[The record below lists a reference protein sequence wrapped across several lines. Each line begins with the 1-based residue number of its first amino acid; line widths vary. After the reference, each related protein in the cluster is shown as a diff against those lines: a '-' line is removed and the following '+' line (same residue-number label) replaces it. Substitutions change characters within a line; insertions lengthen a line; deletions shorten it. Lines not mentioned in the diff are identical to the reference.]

1 MNFWGFIG
9 TLRKFGNFVVGLF
22 PVLGIVAE
30 YIGKQF
36 AKIGKNPT
44 VAKRWKAFAETD
56 RGEALIKAFQR
67 FYWRDYASDR
77 LELDKLPAH
86 TVPSLRI
93 IFILSMALC
102 LLTPLAVAGV
112 FPEASMTMLSGETG
126 SAAYWSVALWLLSTA
141 VAWGAALAGAGI
153 SNRPLSVC
161 LNVLYTTSFGMV
173 ALLGGRSVFN
183 ILLPMGAFIAHFL
196 TERSLSKPGARDIL
210 KGLVSAAIVGFPAG
224 IYVLALTPLHAIN
237 MGNTVLFGPIYG
249 AIICL
254 LLGFVARFKKAE
266 ESNVSN
272 RVWLLSV
279 LNTVF
284 LITLVARGGWS
295 EFAGYLLSNISL
307 FNGYLWPVW
316 YFIGI
321 GIIFK
326 LLKNSKIFA
335 KAIKES
341 LPGKAFTPIVFLI
354 IVLGTVVTWSESVIR
369 VYDVNSS
376 YRAIIDFV
384 TAPFFN
390 LYTWSKEWLWAK
402 ADWSQTAKTMRWVFA
417 GELVAMLWMAAK
429 RRLDSENMAS
439 LLYFTILSGFLIYE
453 YNFQQ
458 FSFIRTPSHS
468 FILLGFFSVWLL
480 WLFHRVGLK
489 MSLETSPLFPS
500 AGRLPIYGAIL
511 LFCLCEIHAR
521 SALKDFNI
529 MNKIFLIMFRG
540 IIDVGLPYFLYVFA
554 TRRFKELPLKLSTI
568 FGIFCLGAVL
578 TLPFTVLEKLALC
591 GWSPTKLNE
600 LVSTQNTLLTEYG
613 MANLPWLQFPLSWFF
628 LKTAMFTGALVLVTQ
643 YVLKKTDAAKSGRL
657 PSAIIF
663 STLAFTSGFSSFIK
677 TSVDLPLP
685 NEVKALLLPTVI
697 ELNLNANVLA
707 IYLSYWIPALLF
719 CFVLAWAEHRSALRW
734 VVASAVAAGSF
745 FVFNYFWPSH
755 EAFLRSSEILKDCG
769 VFFFGLLTYL
779 LVIAIRRIEARNTI
793 EPEAVEEQEQEQEL
807 ELESVSVSEPE
818 PELEPESVSEPE
830 LESEPKPESE
840 SESET
845 ALLAPLISNRQIH
858 ALAAVFFVGIIWH
871 GYGLVEPGRLLSHKA
886 PVLGRDIVIPARWGK
901 NLQTDS
907 TKHAFFNIV
916 HSGGFI
922 SSVVWSMR
930 PTPPGGNAA
939 ILADLDKESKAAPA
953 IANLEIYHK
962 ANWSKH
968 YPGATAYYFSM
979 ELVTPKFRVPRS
991 GITVMMPRTDG
1002 KTEILTELGE
1012 PHEFEVYEWDV
1023 VRMVRAAAADSK
1035 IAGKR
1040 PDIVDL
1046 LKLSVQP
1053 Q

>member
-9 TLRKFGNFVVGLF
+9 TLRKFGNFLVGLF

-36 AKIGKNPT
+36 AKIGENPT
-44 VAKRWKAFAETD
+44 VAKRWNAFAETD

-93 IFILSMALC
+93 IFILSVALC

-112 FPEASMTMLSGETG
+112 FPEVSMTMLSGETG

-173 ALLGGRSVFN
+173 ALLGGRSFFN
-183 ILLPMGAFIAHFL
+183 ILLPLGAFIAHFL
-196 TERSLSKPGARDIL
+196 TERSLSKPGTKDIL

-237 MGNTVLFGPIYG
+237 MGNTVLYGPIYG
-249 AIICL
+249 GIACL
-254 LLGFVARFKKAE
+254 LLGFVARVKRVE
-266 ESNVSN
+266 ESNISN
-272 RVWLLSV
+272 RVWLLSII
-279 LNTVF
+279 NTAF

-341 LPGKAFTPIVFLI
+341 LPGKAFTPIVFLL

-376 YRAIIDFV
+376 NKTLIEFA

-390 LYTWSKEWLWAK
+390 LYNWSREWLWAK

-417 GELVAMLWMAAK
+417 GELVAILWMAAK

-554 TRRFKELPLKLSTI
+554 TRRFKELPLNLSTI

-578 TLPFTVLEKLALC
+578 TLPFTALEKLALC
-591 GWSPTKLNE
+591 SWSPAKLSE
-600 LVSTQNTLLTEYG
+600 LVNTQNTLLTEYG
-613 MANLPWLQFPLSWFF
+613 MANLPLLQFPLSWFL
-628 LKTAMFTGALVLVTQ
+628 LKSAMFTGALVLVTQ
-643 YVLKKTDAAKSGRL
+643 YVLKKTNAAASGRL

-697 ELNLNANVLA
+697 ELNLNASVLA

-719 CFVLAWAEHRSALRW
+719 CFVLAWAEQRSTLRW
-734 VVASAVAAGSF
+734 LMASAVAAGSF
-745 FVFNYFWPSH
+745 FIFNYFWPSH

-769 VFFFGLLTYL
+769 VFFFGLLIYL

-793 EPEAVEEQEQEQEL
+793 EPQAIEEKESESDPEL
-807 ELESVSVSEPE
+807 ELQSKHE
-818 PELEPESVSEPE
+818 
-830 LESEPKPESE
+830 PESE
-840 SESET
+840 SELKSDSKSASE
-845 ALLAPLISNRQIH
+845 AVIQAPLISNRQIH
-858 ALAAVFFVGIIWH
+858 ALAILFFVGIIWH
-871 GYGLVEPGRLLSHKA
+871 GYGLIEPGRMLSHKA
-886 PVLGRDIVIPARWGK
+886 PVLGRSIVIPARWGK
-901 NLQTDS
+901 NL
-907 TKHAFFNIV
+907 
-916 HSGGFI
+916 
-922 SSVVWSMR
+922 
-930 PTPPGGNAA
+930 
-939 ILADLDKESKAAPA
+939 
-953 IANLEIYHK
+953 
-962 ANWSKH
+962 
-968 YPGATAYYFSM
+968 
-979 ELVTPKFRVPRS
+979 
-991 GITVMMPRTDG
+991 
-1002 KTEILTELGE
+1002 
-1012 PHEFEVYEWDV
+1012 
-1023 VRMVRAAAADSK
+1023 
-1035 IAGKR
+1035 
-1040 PDIVDL
+1040 
-1046 LKLSVQP
+1046 
-1053 Q
+1053 

>member
-9 TLRKFGNFVVGLF
+9 TLRKFGNFLVGLF

-36 AKIGKNPT
+36 AKIGENPT
-44 VAKRWKAFAETD
+44 VAERWKAFAETD

-93 IFILSMALC
+93 IFILSVALC

-112 FPEASMTMLSGETG
+112 FPEVSMTMLSGETG

-173 ALLGGRSVFN
+173 ALLGGRSFFN
-183 ILLPMGAFIAHFL
+183 ILLPLGAFIAHFL
-196 TERSLSKPGARDIL
+196 TERSLSKPGTKDIL

-237 MGNTVLFGPIYG
+237 MGNTVLYGPIYG
-249 AIICL
+249 GIACL
-254 LLGFVARFKKAE
+254 LLGFVARVKRVE
-266 ESNVSN
+266 ESNISN
-272 RVWLLSV
+272 RVWLLSII
-279 LNTVF
+279 NTAF

-335 KAIKES
+335 KAIKEG
-341 LPGKAFTPIVFLI
+341 LPGKAFTPIVFLL
-354 IVLGTVVTWSESVIR
+354 IVLGTIVTWSESVIR

-376 YRAIIDFV
+376 NKTLIEFV

-390 LYTWSKEWLWAK
+390 LYNWSREWLWAK

-417 GELVAMLWMAAK
+417 GEMVAILWMAAK

-578 TLPFTVLEKLALC
+578 TLPFTILEKLALC
-591 GWSPTKLNE
+591 GWSPAKLSE
-600 LVSTQNTLLTEYG
+600 LVNTQNTLLTEYG
-613 MANLPWLQFPLSWFF
+613 MANLPLLQFPLSWFL
-628 LKTAMFTGALVLVTQ
+628 LKSAMFTGALVLVTQ
-643 YVLKKTDAAKSGRL
+643 YVLKKTNVAASGRL

-663 STLAFTSGFSSFIK
+663 STMAFTSGFSSFIK

-697 ELNLNANVLA
+697 ELNLNASVLA

-719 CFVLAWAEHRSALRW
+719 CFVLAWAERRSTLRW
-734 VVASAVAAGSF
+734 LMASAVAAGSF

-769 VFFFGLLTYL
+769 VFFFGLLIYL

-793 EPEAVEEQEQEQEL
+793 EPQAIGE
-807 ELESVSVSEPE
+807 
-818 PELEPESVSEPE
+818 
-830 LESEPKPESE
+830 KESE
-840 SESET
+840 SESELEMQSKHEPESKSELKSESKS
-845 ALLAPLISNRQIH
+845 ASEAVNHAPLISNRQIH
-858 ALAAVFFVGIIWH
+858 ALAILFFVGTIWH
-871 GYGLVEPGRLLSHKA
+871 GYELIEPGRMLSHKA
-886 PVLGRDIVIPARWGK
+886 PVLGRNIVIPARWGK

-916 HSGGFI
+916 HNGGFI

-930 PTPPGGNAA
+930 PTPPGGNTA
-939 ILADLDKESKAAPA
+939 ILADLDRESKAAPS

-1035 IAGKR
+1035 IAGPR